1 MLKLKVDNDSE
12 EPTVQPLPIVPVDDI
27 MSIEGSD
34 DSEGN
39 EDNQCKS
46 DSNANGLLD
55 DDTREVQ
62 MVVNFSNDDINV
74 GSVQFTNYLEK
85 HEYKLDVNGIYRLRF
100 TGVFR
105 DVGHFR
111 QVLHKVMIRMGFNI
125 NHTT

>member
-27 MSIEGSD
+27 MSIEDSD
-34 DSEGN
+34 YSEGN
-39 EDNQCKS
+39 KDNQCKS

-85 HEYKLDVNGIYRLRF
+85 HEYKLDVNRIYRLRF

-111 QVLHKVMIRMGFNI
+111 QVLHKVMIRKGFNI